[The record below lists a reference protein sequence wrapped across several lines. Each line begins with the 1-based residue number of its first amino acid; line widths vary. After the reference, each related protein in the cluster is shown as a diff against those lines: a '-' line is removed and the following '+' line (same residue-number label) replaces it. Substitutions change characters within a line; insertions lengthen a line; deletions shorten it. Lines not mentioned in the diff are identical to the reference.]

1 MYATDLMTWKKKSFC
16 GRARTVFATS
26 LASSVSL
33 ACSRSNRAYREMS
46 ARIVPGDARLLRE
59 QARLTED
66 AREVAKTV
74 RARPQNDFFFHVIKS
89 VAYMSPNPSYMS
101 SHRITR

>member
-46 ARIVPGDARLLRE
+46 ARIVPGDARFI
-59 QARLTED
+59 ARGVSHKSSLVSRATCSASASED
-66 AREVAKTV
+66 ALAF
-74 RARPQNDFFFHVIKS
+74 AFAAASAGPGPGPGPPSGFF
-89 VAYMSPNPSYMS
+89 
-101 SHRITR
+101 